1 MRFPILFLLFLAL
14 PLLEITAFVVVG
26 SRIGVLA
33 TIGIVIL
40 TAFAGAILMRV
51 QGFGLLQRI
60 RAETEAGRLPQRE
73 LVHGLMVLVAG
84 FLLLVPGFVTDTIG
98 LLLFIPAFRDLVWSL
113 IGVRLVTNVEFT
125 RASRATGPHR
135 GGGGTID
142 LDEDEFKRTDPGDSP
157 WKRDDP
163 DRLR

>member
-1 MRFPILFLLFLAL
+1 MRFPLLFLLFLAL
-14 PLLEITAFVVVG
+14 PLLEITAFVLVG
-26 SRIGVLA
+26 GRIGVLA

-60 RAETEAGRLPQRE
+60 RAETEAGRVPQRE
-73 LVHGLMVLVAG
+73 VVHGLMVLVAG

-113 IGVRLVTNVEFT
+113 IGIRLVTNVEFA
-125 RASRATGPHR
+125 RARQASGPLR
-135 GGGGTID
+135 RGGGTID
-142 LDEDEFKRTDPGDSP
+142 LDEDEFKRTDTGDSP
-157 WKRDDP
+157 WKRDDTE
-163 DRLR
+163 RLR